1 MKALLG
7 YAWVPPQVFGDG
19 WTVPLFGKSRRKGQD
34 QTQTQQPLLEEVS
47 AHEFSLKL
55 SYSAKSSESVRLK
68 GGQEMARRLQS
79 MLFGYV
85 QGESELV
92 EPLPVELGQATPFIA
107 SMPGSAQWLK
117 YHHNRSPVTRH
128 ALVVLELVD
137 AVDPVFET
145 LVVGLLDGQVD
156 TVGYPDYN
164 AIVGGV
170 ASHWDEMTGDV
181 IVRALVGWGG
191 KGVRGDTDRN
201 ASRILSGLFINVAGD
216 NHAIGTV
223 VVDRPQ
229 PAVGPGGVVCAHCGF
244 SSGHERAF
252 YCPKCGMRMSR
263 A

>member
-1 MKALLG
+1 M
-7 YAWVPPQVFGDG
+7 
-19 WTVPLFGKSRRKGQD
+19 PLFGKNRKSGQD
-34 QTQTQQPLLEEVS
+34 QVQQQPLVEEVN
-47 AHEFSLKL
+47 AREFSIKL

-68 GGQEMARRLQS
+68 GGSGINERLGN

-92 EPLPVELGQATPFIA
+92 EPLPVELGGAIPSIA
-107 SMPGSAQWLK
+107 RMPGSAQWLK

-156 TVGYPDYN
+156 TTGFPDYN

-170 ASHWDEMTGDV
+170 ASHWDEITGDM
-181 IVRALVGWGG
+181 IVRAVVGCVG
-191 KGVRGDTDRN
+191 KGVRGDTDRSG
-201 ASRILSGLFINVAGD
+201 ARILGGLFNNVAGD
-216 NHAIGTV
+216 SHAIGTV
-223 VVDRPQ
+223 VVERPQ
-229 PAVGPGGVVCAHCGF
+229 PAVGTGGVVCAHCGF

-252 YCPKCGMRMSR
+252 YCPKCGMRVSR
-263 A
+263 M

>member
-1 MKALLG
+1 
-7 YAWVPPQVFGDG
+7 
-19 WTVPLFGKSRRKGQD
+19 VPLFGKNRRSGQD
-34 QTQTQQPLLEEVS
+34 QVQQQPLVEEVN
-47 AHEFSLKL
+47 AREFSIKL

-68 GGQEMARRLQS
+68 GGSGINERLGN

-85 QGESELV
+85 QGESEHV
-92 EPLPVELGQATPFIA
+92 EPLPVELGGATPSIA
-107 SMPGSAQWLK
+107 RMPGSAQWLK

-156 TVGYPDYN
+156 TTGFPDYN

-170 ASHWDEMTGDV
+170 ASHWDEITGDM
-181 IVRALVGWGG
+181 IVRAVVGWGG
-191 KGVRGDTDRN
+191 KGARGDTDRN
-201 ASRILSGLFINVAGD
+201 AARILGGLFNNVAGD
-216 NHAIGTV
+216 SHAIGTV
-223 VVDRPQ
+223 VVERPQ

-244 SSGHERAF
+244 NSGHERAF

-263 A
+263 R